1 MALVVGEAYLDSY
14 RELCLCRVSL
24 GRHGLVALCVV
35 GYLALKL
42 EVAIAS
48 YLYQL
53 CMVRELVLQSVVEHW
68 PHRSPDIRRADGELG
83 YLYRLHDIVVY
94 ARLVEL
100 IADGAADDCQHEHG
114 QQYVDCFP
122 HILWFVVGEG
132 LYGLYYIFLLPFW
145 DKWQISSV
153 EEVRG

>member
-1 MALVVGEAYLDSY
+1 
-14 RELCLCRVSL
+14 
-24 GRHGLVALCVV
+24 
-35 GYLALKL
+35 
-42 EVAIAS
+42 
-48 YLYQL
+48 
-53 CMVRELVLQSVVEHW
+53 MVRELVLQSVVEHW

-122 HILWFVVGEG
+122 HI
-132 LYGLYYIFLLPFW
+132 FW
-145 DKWQISSV
+145 LFRCCCALDVRDSSKSCNGCV
-153 EEVRG
+153 D